1 MKKIIVSGAMASKA
15 GQGGEAWVRLS
26 WVLGLRKLGFDVL
39 FVEQIES
46 DETGAVANFFQ
57 ETMLQFGLADRAILL
72 GKDEVLFGNS
82 MASLLAFASEA
93 VALVNI
99 SGHLRL
105 EAVMERVQRRIY
117 VDIDPGF
124 TQVWQAQGTGNL
136 GLENHDVHFTIGENI
151 GTSGCPIP
159 TCGFSWLK
167 TRPPVLLDEWPPVQN
182 AGFEA
187 FSTITNWRGA
197 YGPVEID
204 GTAYGLKVH
213 EFRKFIDLPR
223 MTGLPFEIAL
233 NIHSAD
239 DRDLVALRAGGWCVK
254 DPVSVAGTPGAYRD
268 FVQNSTAEFSVA
280 QGVYAHTNS
289 GWFSDRTA
297 HYLASG
303 RPALVQETGFSQNL
317 PTGIGLIGFRTLE
330 EAVYG
335 AQSISANFQEH
346 SRAARAL
353 AESHFDS
360 DVVLRRFC
368 VDAGIAI

>member
-1 MKKIIVSGAMASKA
+1 MASKA

-26 WVLGLRKLGFDVL
+26 WVLGLRKLGFDIL

-46 DETGAVANFFQ
+46 DETGAGARFFQ
-57 ETMLQFGLADRAILL
+57 ETMIQFGLADRAVLL
-72 GKDEVLFGNS
+72 GKDAVLFGHS

-105 EAVMERVQRRIY
+105 QAVMERVQRRIY

-124 TQVWQAQGTGNL
+124 TQAWQAQGSGNL

-151 GTSGCPIP
+151 GTTICPIP
-159 TCGFSWLK
+159 TCGISWLK
-167 TRPPVLLDEWPPVQN
+167 TRAPVLLDEWPPVRN
-182 AGFEA
+182 AGFKT
-187 FSTITNWRGA
+187 FSTIANWRGA

-204 GTAYGLKVH
+204 GTTYGLKVH

-223 MTGLPFEIAL
+223 LTGLPFEIAL
-233 NIHSAD
+233 NIHPAD
-239 DRDLVALRAGGWCVK
+239 DRDLMALRTGGWCVK
-254 DPVSVAGTPGAYRD
+254 DPMASAGTAGSFRD
-268 FVQNSTAEFSVA
+268 YVQKSTAEFSVA

-297 HYLASG
+297 HYLACG
-303 RPALVQETGFSQNL
+303 RPALVQETGFSRNL
-317 PTGIGLIGFRTLE
+317 LSGIGLIGFRTLE
-330 EAVYG
+330 EAVRG
-335 AQSISANFQEH
+335 AQSISANYQEH

-353 AESHFDS
+353 AEKYFDS
-360 DVVLRRFC
+360 DVVLRLFC
-368 VDAGIAI
+368 EDAGIEL